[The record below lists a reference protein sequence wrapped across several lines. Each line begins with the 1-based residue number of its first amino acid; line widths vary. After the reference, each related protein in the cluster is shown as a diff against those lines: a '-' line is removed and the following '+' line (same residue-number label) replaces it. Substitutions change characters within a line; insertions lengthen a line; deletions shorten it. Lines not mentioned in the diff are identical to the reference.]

1 LVDAGWRL
9 AADSLDARIEA
20 LSLTANFGIKAQHNL
35 DSGAGQLTISDA
47 VASFATRSLSHRVS
61 RSGEDWDI
69 TAGKLL
75 MDLQAKWTQSGADLK
90 LDGQSSLRLKDLAGY
105 YGETAFTGLST
116 SLEADYGSR
125 IGFTVQPS
133 SITVDLIEMGLP
145 IENISASYTLYP
157 NEMAFDMADL
167 HMEAFGGV
175 IRADPFSFRTASN
188 TNTVL
193 MRAEAIQLNRLLTL
207 EEFEAIEVS
216 GTVGAE
222 LPVTIV
228 GDSLTITQGRLFGE
242 PPGGVIRYRPGSEPD
257 EADTSGIG
265 FLTLALSNF
274 EYETLTSEIN
284 YNADGD
290 LKLQLQLTGK
300 NPELDTNRP
309 VILNLGVENNVP
321 QMLKSLRA
329 ARSVEDILEQRLQ

>member
-1 LVDAGWRL
+1 M
-9 AADSLDARIEA
+9 A
-20 LSLTANFGIKAQHNL
+20 L
-35 DSGAGQLTISDA
+35 
-47 VASFATRSLSHRVS
+47 
-61 RSGEDWDI
+61 
-69 TAGKLL
+69 
-75 MDLQAKWTQSGADLK
+75 
-90 LDGQSSLRLKDLAGY
+90 
-105 YGETAFTGLST
+105 
-116 SLEADYGSR
+116 
-125 IGFTVQPS
+125 
-133 SITVDLIEMGLP
+133 
-145 IENISASYTLYP
+145 
-157 NEMAFDMADL
+157 DMADL
-167 HMEAFGGV
+167 RMEAFGGV

-257 EADTSGIG
+257 ETDTSGIG
-265 FLTLALSNF
+265 FVTLALSNF
-274 EYETLTSEIN
+274 EYETLSSEID

-290 LKLQLQLTGK
+290 LKLQLQLTGR
-300 NPELDTNRP
+300 NSELDTNRP

>member
-1 LVDAGWRL
+1 
-9 AADSLDARIEA
+9 
-20 LSLTANFGIKAQHNL
+20 
-35 DSGAGQLTISDA
+35 
-47 VASFATRSLSHRVS
+47 
-61 RSGEDWDI
+61 
-69 TAGKLL
+69 
-75 MDLQAKWTQSGADLK
+75 
-90 LDGQSSLRLKDLAGY
+90 
-105 YGETAFTGLST
+105 
-116 SLEADYGSR
+116 
-125 IGFTVQPS
+125 
-133 SITVDLIEMGLP
+133 
-145 IENISASYTLYP
+145 
-157 NEMAFDMADL
+157 
-167 HMEAFGGV
+167 
-175 IRADPFSFRTASN
+175 
-188 TNTVL
+188 

-265 FLTLALSNF
+265 FVTLALSNF
-274 EYETLTSEIN
+274 KYETLTSEID
-284 YNADGD
+284 YSADGD

-300 NPELDTNRP
+300 NPDLESNRP